1 VLVEIL
7 DERGRACAPG
17 ETGRV
22 VVTDLHNFATPLVR
36 YVIGDYAEVGEP
48 CPCGRGLP
56 VLSRIAGRVRNMLV
70 TAHGKRLWPRL
81 SDRRFRDIAPVL
93 QRQAVQ
99 KELDLIELRLVT
111 AKPLEASQE
120 ERLRAL
126 VLAGMPQGMRLEL
139 RYCQAIARG
148 AGGKFEDFICEV
160 TSEPR

>member
-1 VLVEIL
+1 
-7 DERGRACAPG
+7 
-17 ETGRV
+17 
-22 VVTDLHNFATPLVR
+22 
-36 YVIGDYAEVGEP
+36 
-48 CPCGRGLP
+48 
-56 VLSRIAGRVRNMLV
+56 M
-70 TAHGKRLWPRL
+70 
-81 SDRRFRDIAPVL
+81 L

-139 RYCQAIARG
+139 RYCETIARG

-160 TSEPR
+160 KSEPR